1 MNSFKVIFI
10 SLFLLFIPLQGI
22 SQNIFVYHA
31 QDNDK
36 DTRKLYEIE
45 VLKLALD
52 KTIDKYGA
60 YELIPSAKM
69 NIKRAILTLQQN
81 SIENFILKMSATK
94 EYMNELSYA
103 NFPVDRGILGYRVS
117 FISPLMKEKI
127 KDIKTLAEL
136 KELRIGQ
143 GVGWLDTDILKYNG
157 FNVKVISNYD
167 GFFYMI
173 SLNRIDLFS
182 RGVNEILNESK
193 SFSYIKDLDYDRTFL
208 LYYPLPRF
216 FFTHKSNQKSIER
229 IEKGLLIAFKDGS
242 LDKLFDKYYKPSI
255 DFLNLKDRKLYKLEN
270 PFLGNINNDY
280 EKYIYNVFKN

>member
-1 MNSFKVIFI
+1 MKSFKFLFI
-10 SLFLLFIPLQGI
+10 LLFLVYIPILGI
-22 SQNIFVYHA
+22 SKNIFVYHS

-52 KTIDKYGA
+52 KTIDKYGD

-81 SIENFILKMSATK
+81 LIENFILKMSATK
-94 EYMNELSYA
+94 EFMDELSYA
-103 NFPVDRGILGYRVS
+103 NFPIDRGVLGYRVS
-117 FISPLMKEKI
+117 FISPLMKERI
-127 KDIKTLAEL
+127 KDINTLEEL
-136 KELRIGQ
+136 KKLSIGQ
-143 GVGWLDTDILKYNG
+143 GVGWLDTEILKYNG

-182 RGVNEILNESK
+182 RGINEILSEYK
-193 SFSYIKDLDYDRTFL
+193 SFAHIKNLDYDRTFL
-208 LYYPLPRF
+208 LHYPLPRF
-216 FFTHKSNQKSIER
+216 FFAHKSNQKSIER
-229 IEKGLLIAFKDGS
+229 IEKGLIIAFEDGS

-255 DFLNLKDRKLYKLEN
+255 DFLNLKDRKLYMLEN
-270 PFLGNINNDY
+270 PFLEGIDNNY
-280 EKYIYNVFKN
+280 EKYIFNPFKN

>member
-1 MNSFKVIFI
+1 MKSFKFLFI
-10 SLFLLFIPLQGI
+10 LLFLVYIPILGI
-22 SQNIFVYHA
+22 SKNIFVYHS

-52 KTIDKYGA
+52 KTIDKYGD

-81 SIENFILKMSATK
+81 LIENFILKMSATK
-94 EYMNELSYA
+94 EFMDELSYA
-103 NFPVDRGILGYRVS
+103 NFPIDRGVLGYRVS
-117 FISPLMKEKI
+117 FISPLMKERI
-127 KDIKTLAEL
+127 KDINTLEEL
-136 KELRIGQ
+136 KKLSIGQ
-143 GVGWLDTDILKYNG
+143 GVGWLDTEILKYNG

-182 RGVNEILNESK
+182 RGINEILSEYK
-193 SFSYIKDLDYDRTFL
+193 SFAHIKNLDYDRTFL
-208 LYYPLPRF
+208 LHYPLPRF
-216 FFTHKSNQKSIER
+216 FFAHKSNQKSIER
-229 IEKGLLIAFKDGS
+229 IEKGLIIAFEDGS

-270 PFLGNINNDY
+270 PFLEGIDNNY
-280 EKYIYNVFKN
+280 EKYIFNPFKN